1 MPKLSVQVDDDLMK
15 QLDLAT
21 EQMSKDPMIQDLG
34 VRVNRGLAA
43 RAALV
48 RGLRAMLSGQTE
60 TRAVEP
66 KVEPKDKREDKPAP
80 EPKPEDVVAEVDGM
94 VQPPDGWNAWSPA
107 RKFPPSQQVLHDYY
121 GSKGWTRMTGK
132 IGVETI
138 SFYWSG
144 NKSLHEVEPFPGTD
158 SGGRSVIVQDSP
170 WGPGHIIPPDW
181 GA

>member
-1 MPKLSVQVDDDLMK
+1 MPKLSMQVDDDLMK

-48 RGLRAMLSGQTE
+48 RGLRAMLSGQVE
-60 TRAVEP
+60 ERAA
-66 KVEPKDKREDKPAP
+66 KRVAERVDERVAEP

-132 IGVETI
+132 IGVETL
-138 SFYWSG
+138 SFYWSP
-144 NKSLHEVEPFPGTD
+144 NKSLHGVESFPGTD
-158 SGGRSVIVQDSP
+158 ASGRSIIVQDSP